1 MSCSFSLRACTRTT
15 LTVLLVF
22 GSLAFVLGPRPAL
35 AQVSTATIAGT
46 VKDTS
51 GAVVPDAAVDL
62 TNVATSVEQ
71 STTTNDTGEYVLV
84 KIVPGSYTLRI
95 SKTGFESEL
104 SPQLDLQVNQSLT
117 LDFTLKVG
125 ASAEVVTVQGQA
137 TGLQTASAELGTVIS
152 KQAVDSLPL
161 NGRNFTQL
169 LDLTPGVSTVN
180 VSQNSGNQQ
189 FDGNP
194 VGQFSFPAINGQ
206 TNRSNLFL
214 LDGLNDQESFE
225 STYSVPPIID
235 TIQEFKVDTHNDQA
249 AFGGVLGGVVNVV
262 TKSGGNAFHGEGW
275 EFLRNSFFDA
285 KSPLATTNVLHQNQF
300 GGSVGGPVILPK
312 YNGRNK
318 TFFYAAYEGAR
329 IHPLNTATDEIPTSA
344 ELNNYNFNSEEST
357 IQIYNPWS
365 TAASGARTPFECV
378 GGVPVNPAANGTQSA
393 AGQTPCNILPSIAT
407 NPTAC
412 AQTVSTGPNVPGCVD
427 ANMVKV
433 TSAMYGGLLTSSG
446 ATVAGCNASVPKVD
460 NFCPSPLTVQDPN
473 SFTARIDE
481 QLGEKDAIWIRYS
494 YTNIPRNVQGPF
506 YANLQEA
513 NLNSYDA
520 KQLGASWQHTFG
532 ASSVLTMQFGRNYAF
547 SKQPTLLPQSEAT
560 ALNADGAYVPSWD
573 CAFVG
578 GGRPCYFNSVD
589 TSTYTSFQEGEAPAL
604 LSNIW
609 EGRSDF
615 SFTHGRHT
623 FSMGVDINTNGFQ
636 QTFNAA
642 DETEA
647 PQQTASSS
655 AGGAGGDAF
664 ASLLL
669 GIPSGTTYRNE
680 YETENDGWEY
690 GLYFMDQWRPTDKL
704 TLNLG
709 ARYDVSTVPKYGG
722 LHANSPVGDMDADN
736 GTYIIQSAAPNCGS
750 TGGAAPCIPQNPPA
764 CTYTSASLQPS
775 NLPCLPAGL
784 TSSAGLIPNFVDIS
798 NDGYF
803 WHTQYD
809 NIQPRIGLAYRIGD
823 KTVIRA
829 SVGRFFDNWA
839 SVLQTAQNQQGG
851 WPQEGQFITSTNQG
865 AAPPNVFVEN
875 PLLGANSSPAAVPFA
890 QNNWYVDPNLKNPES
905 WQWNFGIQQAVT
917 SSTTLTVNYVGSHDV
932 RLDVGTVG
940 NEGLTPDATG
950 VGIAATCYYEAP
962 TTAGSCDPQVVQA
975 QGTYAYP
982 YLQTFHYDKSIGEG
996 WYDAL
1001 QVTLNSR
1008 MSHGLQYL
1016 IAYTWSRSE
1025 SICADEWYGNGSNGT
1040 SCEDSANN
1048 PDGFGNKAVSSFDVP
1063 QILRVSFVY
1072 QLPFGAGSMRTGS
1085 GIVNHLVGGWQL
1097 NGIVSFASGT
1107 PFTITANSSVLGDG
1121 TANVS
1126 SGTSSVFERA
1136 NAIAGQNPVLT
1147 NPTVAEW
1154 FNTLAFSQPTCSTS
1168 QVGYPNSCFGD
1179 IGRNTL
1185 RADGNNDIDLS
1196 VFRDFKLSENK
1207 FFEFRAEAFNLFN
1220 SPIYGLPNAGVGSST
1235 FGTVTSMANTYTARQ
1250 MQFALKFYY

>member
-1 MSCSFSLRACTRTT
+1 M
-15 LTVLLVF
+15 
-22 GSLAFVLGPRPAL
+22 LAPRQAL
-35 AQVSTATIAGT
+35 AQVSTGSIEGT
-46 VKDTS
+46 VKDVS
-51 GAVVPDAAVDL
+51 GAVVPDATVDL
-62 TNVATSVEQ
+62 TNSATSIEQ

-84 KIVPGSYTLRI
+84 KIVPGSYALKV
-95 SKTGFESEL
+95 SKNGFETEV
-104 SPQLDLQVNQSLT
+104 SPPIDLQVNQSLT

-125 ASAEVVTVQGQA
+125 AAAEVVTVTGQA

-152 KQAVDSLPL
+152 KTSVDSLPL

-194 VGQFSFPAINGQ
+194 VGEYSFPAINGQ

-235 TIQEFKVDTHNDQA
+235 TIQEFKIDTHNDSA

-318 TFFYAAYEGAR
+318 TFFYGAYEGAR
-329 IHPLNTATDEIPTSA
+329 IHPLNTAVDAIPTGL
-344 ELNNYNFNSEEST
+344 ELNNYNFNSEEGSA
-357 IQIYNPWS
+357 QLYNPWS
-365 TAASGARTPFECV
+365 TVAGGSRMPFACV
-378 GGVPVNPAANGTQSA
+378 AGVPVNPNPNGTQT
-393 AGQTPCNILPSIAT
+393 GGTPCNILPSIAT
-407 NPTAC
+407 NPVAC
-412 AQTVSTGPNVPGCVD
+412 AQTIATGPNVPGCVD
-427 ANMVKV
+427 ANMAKV
-433 TSAMYGGLLTSSG
+433 TAAMYGGLLTSSG
-446 ATVAGCNASVPKVD
+446 ASIAPCASGVAAVD

-473 SFTARIDE
+473 SFTVRLDE
-481 QLGEKDAIWIRYS
+481 QLGDKDSIWIRYS
-494 YTNIPRNVQGPF
+494 YNNTPRNVQGPF
-506 YANLQEA
+506 YTNLQEA
-513 NLNSYDA
+513 NVNSYDA

-532 ASSVLTMQFGRNYAF
+532 SSSVLTMQFGRNYAF
-547 SKQPTLLPQSEAT
+547 SKQPTLLPQAEST
-560 ALNADGAYVPSWD
+560 TLLADGGYANSWA
-573 CAFVG
+573 CAFQG
-578 GGRPCYFNSVD
+578 GTRPCYFNSVD
-589 TSTYTSFQEGEAPAL
+589 PASVYTAFQEGEAPAL

-609 EGRSDF
+609 EGRTDF

-623 FSMGVDINTNGFQ
+623 ISMGVDINTNGFQ
-636 QTFNAA
+636 QTFNASN
-642 DETEA
+642 EQTST
-647 PQQTASSS
+647 QQTASNSS
-655 AGGAGGDAF
+655 GGAGGDAF

-669 GIPSGTTYRNE
+669 GVPNNLTYRNE

-690 GLYFMDQWRPTDKL
+690 GVYLMDQWRATDKL

-709 ARYDVSTVPKYGG
+709 ARYDVDTIPKYGG
-722 LHANSPVGDMDADN
+722 LNANSPVGDMDDDN
-736 GTYIIQSAAPNCGS
+736 GTYIIQSVAPTCGS
-750 TGGAAPCIPQNPPA
+750 TGGKAPCIPANPPA
-764 CTYTSASLQPS
+764 CAYTAGVSSPNNS
-775 NLPCLPAGL
+775 PCLPAGL
-784 TSSAGLIPNFVDIS
+784 TPALSGALLPNYVAVS

-809 NIQPRIGLAYRIGD
+809 NIQPRIGLAYRLRD

-839 SVLQTAQNQQGG
+839 AVLQTAQNQQGG
-851 WPQEGQFITSTNQG
+851 WPQEGQFIATTNQS
-865 AAPPNVFVEN
+865 AAPPTVFVEN
-875 PLLGANSSPAAVPFA
+875 PLQGANSSPAAVPFA

-917 SSTTLTVNYVGSHDV
+917 SATTLTVNYVGSKDT
-932 RLDVGTVG
+932 RLDVGVVG
-940 NEGLTPDATG
+940 NEALTPDATG
-950 VGIAATCYYEAP
+950 IGISAACYYYAP
-962 TTAGSCDPQVVQA
+962 TTAGSCDPQVMAA

-1008 MSHGLQYL
+1008 VSHGLQYL

-1040 SCEDSANN
+1040 SCEDSNNN

-1063 QILRVSFVY
+1063 QILRVSLVY
-1072 QLPFGAGSMRTGS
+1072 ALPFGAGSMRTGS
-1085 GIVNHLVGGWQL
+1085 GIVNHLVGGWQV
-1097 NGIVSFASGT
+1097 NGIISFASGT
-1107 PFTITANSSVLGDG
+1107 PYTINANASVLGDG
-1121 TANVS
+1121 SANVS
-1126 SGTSSVFERA
+1126 SGTNSVYERA
-1136 NAIAGQNPVLT
+1136 NAVAGVNPVES
-1147 NPTVAEW
+1147 NPTTKEW
-1154 FNTLAFSQPTCSTS
+1154 FNTAAFSQPTCSAL
-1168 QVGYPNSCFGD
+1168 QAGYPNSCFGD

-1185 RADGNNDIDLS
+1185 RADATNNIDFS
-1196 VFRDFKLSENK
+1196 VFRDFKFTENK

-1220 SPIYGLPNAGVGSST
+1220 SPIYGLPNAATGSTT
-1235 FGTVTSMANTYTARQ
+1235 FGTVTSMANNYTPRQ